1 MFWLAKFFLKKPGT
15 TGKSI
20 KDAIKYFHTINGRM
34 PNSIEIIKIKN
45 AFMEQMRGSNVI
57 PFPKD
62 RITDWWKPRPEKVK
76 PKKAYFT
83 HISHLLGFHDEVE
96 SQLPDHIHLAYD
108 NLKITL

>member
-1 MFWLAKFFLKKPGT
+1 M
-15 TGKSI
+15 
-20 KDAIKYFHTINGRM
+20 R
-34 PNSIEIIKIKN
+34 IEPHASHFN
-45 AFMEQMRGSNVI
+45 LEEALSFV
-57 PFPKD
+57 
-62 RITDWWKPRPEKVK
+62 EKVK